1 MENHQIADFFSL
13 LAKLLD
19 IHGENSFK
27 SKSYASAAFA
37 IEKIPTPLR
46 TLSNEQIASS
56 KGIGFS
62 SAQKIQEILETG
74 KLKALDQIISETP
87 QGIIEMLRIK
97 GIGPKKINTI
107 WKEMEIETIGELE
120 YACIENRLK
129 RFKGF
134 GEKTQQNVLDSIA
147 FYNQSKGRHLYA
159 EVKHMMPI
167 FIDYLE
173 QIFGAFSIQIAG
185 QYIRQLEIID
195 RIEFLLIG
203 DTTNFKDIVSQAS
216 AAFPMQ
222 MVSDC
227 QCIAKTPLNIEIMLH
242 CVTENEAI
250 GSSIQ
255 YNSSEAFWQKI
266 ESIPSNS
273 VSNNYSS
280 EEEFF
285 ESRGLRYI
293 PPFLREDEFNLEAF
307 SKSTSGEIIETKHIK
322 GIIHSHSTWS
332 DGTHSIEEMAEAAI
346 KAGFE
351 YLVISDHSQ
360 SAFYAQGLTI
370 DRVLEQHKLI
380 NLLNEKYKP
389 FKIFKSIESDI
400 LNDGSLDYPEEILQ
414 QFDLVIASVHSNLKM
429 TEEKAMMRLLN
440 AVSNPYTTILGH
452 PTGRLLLGRPGYPV
466 NMDTLTDACA
476 KSNVVIELNA
486 HPSRLDI
493 DWRYINLAKNK
504 NVMIS
509 IDPDAHTIEGFN
521 DIEYGVLVAQKANV
535 LKHEN
540 LSSFGLDEMMAFI
553 EIQKEKRK

>member
-19 IHGENSFK
+19 IHGENAFK

-46 TLSNEQIASS
+46 TLSIDQIATL

-74 KLKALDQIISETP
+74 KLKALDQIVAETP

-134 GEKTQQNVLDSIA
+134 GEKTQQNVLDNIS
-147 FYNQSKGRHLYA
+147 FYNQSKGRHLFA
-159 EVKHMMPI
+159 EVKHMLPI
-167 FIDYLE
+167 FTDYL
-173 QIFGAFSIQIAG
+173 QQLFPDFSIQITG
-185 QYIRQLEIID
+185 QYVRQLEIID
-195 RIEFLLIG
+195 TIEFLIVG
-203 DTTNFKDIVSQAS
+203 D
-216 AAFPMQ
+216 
-222 MVSDC
+222 
-227 QCIAKTPLNIEIMLH
+227 IAKFENIIIQNTQEFPIQNTSDRKYIVHTPLNISLLVHAVAEQ
-242 CVTENEAI
+242 EAI
-250 GSSIQ
+250 TASIQHGSSV
-255 YNSSEAFWQKI
+255 EFWEKI
-266 ESIPSNS
+266 ESTPSTS
-273 VSNNYSS
+273 DSTTHSN
-280 EEEFF
+280 EEDFF
-285 ESRGLRYI
+285 KAKGLQYI
-293 PPFLREDEFNLEAF
+293 PPYLREAELNLEKF
-307 SKSTSGEIIETKHIK
+307 INNQSSEIIETRHIK

-346 KAGFE
+346 KSGFE

-360 SAFYAQGLTI
+360 SAFYAQGLNI
-370 DRVLEQHKLI
+370 ERVLEQHKLI
-380 NLLNEKYKP
+380 DLLNEKYKP

-400 LNDGSLDYPEEILQ
+400 LNDGSLDYPEVILQ
-414 QFDLVIASVHSNLKM
+414 RFDLVIASVHSNLKM

-466 NMDTLTDACA
+466 NMNALTDACA
-476 KSNVVIELNA
+476 KNNVVIELNA

-493 DWRYINLAKNK
+493 DWRYVNMAVQK
-504 NVMIS
+504 NVLIS
-509 IDPDAHTIEGFN
+509 IDPDAHTIEGFQ
-521 DIEYGVLVAQKANV
+521 DIEYGVLVAQKAN
-535 LKHEN
+535 LQKQEN
-540 LSSFGLDEMMAFI
+540 LSSFSLNEMLAFL
-553 EIQKEKRK
+553 EKQKEKRK